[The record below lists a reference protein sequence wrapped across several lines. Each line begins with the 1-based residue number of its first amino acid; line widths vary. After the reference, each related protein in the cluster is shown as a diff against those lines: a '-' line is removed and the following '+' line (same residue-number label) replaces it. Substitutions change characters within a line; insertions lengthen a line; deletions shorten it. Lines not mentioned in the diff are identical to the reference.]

1 MDTVQFFMKLVV
13 LRKLTSMLSLQCAKS
28 LMLCND
34 CEIGDPDDLENL
46 VDRGSA
52 NLEEMVDLK
61 LPASNKELLSTLA
74 VFLDTAKIATDIF
87 AIVRSESNEYEDL
100 PEVFHT
106 LIAMR
111 HETVAIVQEL
121 SVYELE

>member
-1 MDTVQFFMKLVV
+1 MDTVQFFTKLVI

-46 VDRGSA
+46 ADRGFA
-52 NLEEMVDLK
+52 NVEEMVDLE
-61 LPASNKELLSTLA
+61 LPASNKELLSVLA

-87 AIVRSESNEYEDL
+87 AIVSSESNEYEDL

-111 HETVAIVQEL
+111 HETIAIVQEL